1 MTIYEASALIVAVA
15 FAVLIGYMVPIL
27 VKIRKTLA
35 EAVELLTLVKQ
46 DFPPL
51 VNEMRA
57 MSQSVTDLAEQL
69 RDGVERATSLL
80 HIVGDVGDTVHQV
93 HETVRGKSGMLL
105 ANVSSLVAGIRA
117 ASAFIKRNNDR

>member
-1 MTIYEASALIVAVA
+1 MTIYEAAALIVAVA

-35 EAVELLTLVKQ
+35 EAVELLTLFKQ
-46 DFPPL
+46 DLPPL
-51 VNEMRA
+51 VKEMRA

-69 RDGVERATSLL
+69 RDGVERATGFL

-93 HETVRGKSGMLL
+93 HDTVRGKSGMLL
-105 ANVSSLVAGIRA
+105 ANVASLIAGIRA

>member
-1 MTIYEASALIVAVA
+1 MTIYEAAALIVAVA

-35 EAVELLTLVKQ
+35 ETVELLALAKQ
-46 DFPPL
+46 DLPPL
-51 VNEMRA
+51 VSEMRA
-57 MSQSVTDLAEQL
+57 MSQSVTDLVEQL
-69 RDGVERATSLL
+69 RDGAERATSLL